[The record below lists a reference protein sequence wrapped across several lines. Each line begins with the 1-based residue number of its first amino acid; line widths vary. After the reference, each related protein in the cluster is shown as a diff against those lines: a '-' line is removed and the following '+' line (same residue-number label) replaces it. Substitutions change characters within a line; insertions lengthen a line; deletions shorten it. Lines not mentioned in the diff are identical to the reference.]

1 MKAEIRFSNAF
12 LGKGFVTHFS
22 LEFHNKELKSIT
34 REKLFGWCT
43 ELDLSV
49 YLVGHVW
56 LPGSPLFAEAAFQ
69 GHPLHVL

>member
-1 MKAEIRFSNAF
+1 M
-12 LGKGFVTHFS
+12 THDSEFS

-34 REKLFGWCT
+34 REKLFSWNT

-56 LPGSPLFAEAAFQ
+56 LLGSPLFAEAAFQ
-69 GHPLHVL
+69 GHPLHVLRQLQHPQDIDGS